1 MSSSYS
7 HHTNVTQIFYGQ
19 TTFNAVESVQCVIGH
34 VTWLSRDDLCIQ
46 TVGGA
51 STCIWT
57 TYLFSAIRYFFVLC
71 NRWDSFFIAKR
82 MLKYRDPKI
91 LYKWINLFSILISLK
106 MLKNNVWSYR
116 AMPKHNTLNSSPL
129 SNVEAVKK
137 RKYIIIFHST
147 LVLLSQITLVILFLS
162 NEN

>member
-71 NRWDSFFIAKR
+71 NRWDSFFIENVCENIEIQ
-82 MLKYRDPKI
+82 KYYTSESI
-91 LYKWINLFSILISLK
+91 LFSILISLK
-106 MLKNNVWSYR
+106 MLKNNVWFYR

-147 LVLLSQITLVILFLS
+147 LVLLSQITLVILFL
-162 NEN
+162 